1 MKNSTNEQDA
11 SYNCIQKL
19 KSNDLFEL
27 AGLYDNTTAVS
38 TDSNKI
44 DSERKHQ
51 KTKDASL
58 SLFGD
63 YKDYEDF
70 NDVFDS
76 EEFMFKA
83 LLESHNSLNISL
95 KNTNNQYEYTYGS
108 KHSKNPIQGT
118 DEHQIEL
125 CKMLTEH
132 IVAVLDDNGNKIEY
146 NDILIKYEKRATSKT
161 FSKVLYIDGEPISA
175 KHRGTYK
182 IVYKCRCGR
191 ENAIII
197 KKYFLKEIIR
207 CYHCSQDINYE
218 KDYIPLNSK
227 EWQIKHKDDKKK
239 VTVTD
244 FNLMDEEF
252 KNEYSKIHM
261 SEEQLYYYLPKIFK
275 INKHII
281 SECDISLIKYKYAV
295 PTNNQMHFTPKISF
309 DNGVTYESLKEI
321 YLKCDVCD
329 NIFRIHNDNIFKQD
343 INKIRC
349 QSCKLSNRRYTI
361 RRYSKDSDLTYQSM
375 LEKDFIDIVKSMG
388 LQIENGHTVNYIFEN
403 KTKHYIIDFYLPSER
418 LLVEIKAKN
427 QFYKKDTKSG
437 KLQAKVMGAEKY
449 AKQNRLTY
457 LMLIEN
463 DVYNFKNIL
472 HRLRNENH

>member
-1 MKNSTNEQDA
+1 
-11 SYNCIQKL
+11 
-19 KSNDLFEL
+19 
-27 AGLYDNTTAVS
+27 
-38 TDSNKI
+38 
-44 DSERKHQ
+44 
-51 KTKDASL
+51 
-58 SLFGD
+58 
-63 YKDYEDF
+63 
-70 NDVFDS
+70 
-76 EEFMFKA
+76 
-83 LLESHNSLNISL
+83 
-95 KNTNNQYEYTYGS
+95 
-108 KHSKNPIQGT
+108 
-118 DEHQIEL
+118 
-125 CKMLTEH
+125 MLTEH

-146 NDILIKYEKRATSKT
+146 NDILIKYEKRASSKT
-161 FSKVLYIDGEPISA
+161 FSKVLYIDGEPIIA

-191 ENAIII
+191 ENAIVI
-197 KKYFLKEIIR
+197 KRYFSKETTR
-207 CYHCSQDINYE
+207 CHHCSQDINYE
-218 KDYIPLNSK
+218 KNYIPVNSK

-343 INKIRC
+343 INKIQC
-349 QSCKLSNRRYTI
+349 QSCKFSNRRYTI

-437 KLQAKVMGAEKY
+437 KL
-449 AKQNRLTY
+449 
-457 LMLIEN
+457 
-463 DVYNFKNIL
+463 
-472 HRLRNENH
+472 